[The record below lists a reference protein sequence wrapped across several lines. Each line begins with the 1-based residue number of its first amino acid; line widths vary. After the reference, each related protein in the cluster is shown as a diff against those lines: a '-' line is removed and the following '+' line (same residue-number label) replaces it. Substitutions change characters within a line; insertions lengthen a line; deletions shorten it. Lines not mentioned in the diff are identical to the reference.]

1 MGGAVHALSPVLS
14 LSARIAFGVCT
25 MPDPIAPQVLS
36 LTTTVGSEDDAR
48 RLARALLDGHLA
60 ACVQLDRLE
69 SHYRWEGALHAEPE
83 VRLTLK
89 SAPER
94 LAALQAFL
102 AVQHPYDVP
111 QVLWQHLSASPA
123 YAAWVRAEVG
133 AA

>member
-1 MGGAVHALSPVLS
+1 
-14 LSARIAFGVCT
+14 

-48 RLARALLDGHLA
+48 RLAWALLERHLA
-60 ACVQLDRLE
+60 ACVQLERLE
-69 SHYRWEGALHAEPE
+69 SHYCWEGALHAEPE

-89 SAPER
+89 SIPEH

-102 AVQHPYDVP
+102 ADQHPYKLP
-111 QVLWQHLSASPA
+111 QVLWQRLEATPA